1 MKEFLLLAL
10 VSLLPVLPAAG
21 QEVFV
26 TRGAGSPEYSD
37 KPQPGARPV
46 SLPEL
51 NRAKPVTGPAVPAGA
66 SEVGESSRA
75 PEAVPIYRRFRI
87 VAPEDDGSIVADP
100 AVFEVRVAIEP
111 ELQLGE
117 GHAIVIR
124 IDGRPVG
131 QRFTANEF
139 MIPAEFWGV
148 ELPPP
153 NQRHQLDAAIVDRNG
168 VILRQANPVTFQLRQ
183 ARWTY
188 PRPWPKALPPVRPKP
203 RGMDR
208 DRVAGSSGP
217 QAPPN
222 ER

>member
-1 MKEFLLLAL
+1 MKSLLLFAL
-10 VSLLPVLPAAG
+10 VSLLPAPPAAG

-46 SLPEL
+46 HLPEL
-51 NRAKPVTGPAVPAGA
+51 NRAQPVTVPAVPVATA
-66 SEVGESSRA
+66 VGESRGA
-75 PEAVPIYRRFRI
+75 PEALPIYRRFSI
-87 VAPEDDGSIVADP
+87 LAPEDDGSIVADT
-100 AVFEVRVAIEP
+100 AVFEVRVAVEP

-117 GHAIVIR
+117 GHAIAIR

-139 MIPAEFWGV
+139 MIPSEFWGAD
-148 ELPPP
+148 LPPA
-153 NQRHQLDAAIVDRNG
+153 NQRHRLDAAIVDRDG

-183 ARWTY
+183 ARWSC
-188 PRPWPKALPPVRPKP
+188 PRPWPRPLPPVTPKP
-203 RGMDR
+203 RGPDR
-208 DRVAGSSGP
+208 DRVGGSSGL
-217 QAPPN
+217 QAPPV